1 MRLSWSYVEN
11 HQLFL
16 LCFSWLASSMGDF
29 GQVSCNILQQAHSV
43 VAQVL
48 VMLEMKR
55 VHQKFIYFINIE
67 RVSRELLSRTHCPRR
82 DPHLV
87 PASP

>member
-1 MRLSWSYVEN
+1 MWFSWSYVEN
-11 HQLFL
+11 LNL
-16 LCFSWLASSMGDF
+16 YGWPPVWVIF